1 MRAIQKNRFMDLTE
15 YSKIIIERLSQ
26 AKYEHYEDKIAIC
39 KDRIN
44 TWKETD
50 NLLRNLV
57 HELEGT
63 YVSELLKVNIDDSN
77 ILHIE
82 YTAGYD
88 SENGVSRYL
97 VCPASYLFL
106 SLEEAKSDWN
116 DMWKKI
122 SDAQDEREREAKRN
136 ERYQL
141 FLKLKEEFE

>member
-1 MRAIQKNRFMDLTE
+1 MRTIQKNRFMDPTE
-15 YSKIIIERLSQ
+15 YSKIIVERMSQ
-26 AKYEHYEDKIAIC
+26 AKYDHYEDKIAIC
-39 KDRIN
+39 KDRID

-50 NLLRNLV
+50 QLLRNLV
-57 HELEGT
+57 HELEDT
-63 YVSELLKVNIDDSN
+63 YVDELIKVNIDDNN

-106 SLEEAKSDWN
+106 SLAEAKSDWD

>member
-1 MRAIQKNRFMDLTE
+1 MRSIQKNRFMDPTE
-15 YSKIIIERLSQ
+15 YSKIIVERISQ
-26 AKYEHYEDKIAIC
+26 AKYDHYEDKIAIC
-39 KDRIN
+39 IDRIN

-50 NLLRNLV
+50 QLLRNLV
-57 HELEGT
+57 HELDST
-63 YVSELLKVNIDDSN
+63 YVDELLKVNIDDSN

-106 SLEEAKSDWN
+106 SLAEAKSDWD

-122 SDAQDEREREAKRN
+122 SHAQDEREREAKRN

-141 FLKLKEEFE
+141 FLKLEEEFE